1 MTATTTTGSAARPGL
16 ARRDAADLAL
26 AAAML
31 LMLGVTAIL
40 FRPPLPVDE
49 TRYLSVA
56 WDMARAGNLLVPHLD
71 GQGYTH
77 KPPLLFWA
85 IRLVWAVAGVSET
98 AARLVPVG
106 FTAGLLWA
114 THALG
119 RRLWPDRPGVA
130 SLALPLL
137 VGMGP
142 VTLFATMVMFDVP
155 VALGVTIAL
164 IGLHDLARRGR
175 PRDMVVAG
183 LGLGIGLLA
192 KGPVAAVFVLPAL
205 IAAPLWAGRVPPG
218 GWTRFA
224 LQGLGAVAI
233 GIAMILGWAL
243 PAALAGGPEFARMLL
258 WGQTAGRVVQ
268 AFDHARPW
276 WFYPAILP
284 AMLLPF
290 LVVPAFW
297 LRLRDSLSGRP
308 DAGSRFCLVV
318 AGGAFLVMSFVSAK
332 QIHYLL
338 PALGP
343 VALLLARM
351 ADGAPMPPLSRRLRR
366 IWLLPAALVAV
377 AGIVAALPPL
387 VGRLPGMSGT
397 FIAWGPLVVALVMGF
412 LVVAAAIH
420 ASPDLDPAAAFK
432 RAALAWVAVLVMLNL
447 YGGSGLF
454 RAFDIRPAGREVAR
468 LVAADGGPVVFVGG
482 SHDGLLDF
490 QGRLTAP
497 VAEFPAGAD
506 ITRWASDNPG
516 GIIAGRIDARG
527 APGWTPVYVQP
538 FRGRRMAVWRVADR
552 PQ

>member
-1 MTATTTTGSAARPGL
+1 MTTTTTGHAARPGL
-16 ARRDAADLAL
+16 ARTAAADLVL

-31 LMLGVTAIL
+31 LVLGVTAIL
-40 FRPPLPVDE
+40 FRPPLSVDE
-49 TRYLSVA
+49 TRYLTVA
-56 WDMARAGNLLVPHLD
+56 WDMTRAGDLLVPHLD

-85 IRLVWAVAGVSET
+85 IRLVWAVFGVSET

-106 FTAGLLWA
+106 FAAGLLWA

-119 RRLWPDRPGVA
+119 RRLWPERPGVA
-130 SLALPLL
+130 PLALPLL

-164 IGLHDLARRGR
+164 IGLHDLAHHGR
-175 PRDMVVAG
+175 PRDMVVTG

-205 IAAPLWAGRVPPG
+205 IAAPLSAGRVPPG

-224 LQGLGAVAI
+224 LKGLGAVAI
-233 GIAMILGWAL
+233 GVAMILGWAL
-243 PAALAGGPEFARMLL
+243 PAALAGGPDFARMLL

-297 LRLRDSLSGRP
+297 RRLRASLGRP
-308 DAGSRFCLVV
+308 DAGSRLCLVV
-318 AGGAFLVMSFVSAK
+318 AAGAFLVMSFVSAK

-351 ADGAPMPPLSRRLRR
+351 ADGAPMRPLNRWLRR
-366 IWLLPAALVAV
+366 TWLLPAALVAV
-377 AGIVAALPPL
+377 AGIIAALPPV
-387 VGRLPGMSGT
+387 VGRLAGMSGT
-397 FIAWGPLVVALVMGF
+397 VIAWGPLAVALVAG
-412 LVVAAAIH
+412 LAVVAAAIH
-420 ASPDLDPAAAFK
+420 ASPDLAPAAALK
-432 RAALAWVAVLVMLNL
+432 RAALAWVGVLVMLTV
-447 YGGSGLF
+447 YGGLGPF
-454 RAFDIRPAGREVAR
+454 RAFDIRPAAQEVAR

-482 SHDGLLDF
+482 SHDGMLDF

-497 VAEFPAGAD
+497 VTEFPADGD

-538 FRGRRMAVWRVADR
+538 FRSRRMAVWRAADR